1 MFPNTA
7 KDDASKILQKFD
19 HEIKDG
25 LENTAHQA
33 GQKLRQLYDSANEEI
48 NHASHAVTNEIR
60 TNPLRSSAIALGAGV
75 LLGMLI
81 RR

>member
-1 MFPNTA
+1 MFASTA
-7 KDDASKILQKFD
+7 KEDASKILDKFD

-25 LENTAHQA
+25 LDGAAHQA
-33 GQKLRQLYDSANEEI
+33 GQKIRHLYNSASGEI
-48 NHASHAVTNEIR
+48 HHATDAVTNEIR
-60 TNPLRSSAIALGAGV
+60 TNPIRSSAIALGAGV